1 MGDSR
6 SVTRAAGPQ
15 DDFESLVRAA
25 ASAPPA
31 ERVEL
36 YRDRL
41 AQCGSS
47 IVDPLLQLERDQPR
61 LGLFVVTV
69 LEAAAKRGET
79 VAERA
84 IRLLITDA
92 ARTETRASAADAIGR
107 VRATGRLTAPSRR
120 SYEGV
125 VDVINDARRR
135 RGEPILDAAELRK
148 VRQNLARRERDPS
161 HYRNVCWN
169 CVAAVDEGTNEH
181 CGDCGWLVC
190 WCGGCRA
197 PSFTDRRT
205 GQRGPCRR
213 EVWLLARRM
222 GERSIDTDQDFR
234 GSPILTSQKPAQDA
248 REIAAALRSHGVE
261 AVYHWTPLRGV
272 ASILQSGILARRQL
286 ADSGI
291 PFVGHGYGGRD
302 KEAVL
307 FDYVSL
313 SFAPKPW
320 MMSEWSDD
328 PVLLELELDVLVGD
342 GTLFVPGNSAS
353 ATFSARSLT
362 SMTGASAAEGLFLAG
377 QLAAQAE
384 AWVYSSVPRVGIRA
398 IHVADDVLG
407 RLATRN
413 IEADLMRPI
422 VVSPGFFLSPEP
434 EWTRASR

>member
-1 MGDSR
+1 MTPTAGRDR
-6 SVTRAAGPQ
+6 NLQGLIKAA
-15 DDFESLVRAA
+15 VN
-25 ASAPPA
+25 APPA
-31 ERVEL
+31 ERVEGF
-36 YRDRL
+36 RNRL
-41 AQCGSS
+41 ADCGGA
-47 IVDPLLQLERDQPR
+47 IVEPLLQLEREQPR

-69 LEAAAKRGET
+69 LEASAKRG
-79 VAERA
+79 VAIAERA

-92 ARTETRASAADAIGR
+92 ATAEARRSAADAIGR
-107 VRATGRLTAPSRR
+107 VRGAGRAAPLTKR
-120 SYEGV
+120 SYDGV
-125 VDVINDARRR
+125 VDVINDARTR

-148 VRQNLARRERDPS
+148 VRQNLARRDGDSKR
-161 HYRNVCWN
+161 YRNVCWN
-169 CVAAVDEGTNEH
+169 CIAAVDEATNEH

-205 GQRGPCRR
+205 GEQGPCRR

-222 GERSIDTDQDFR
+222 GEKSVETDWDFR

-248 REIAAALRSHGVE
+248 REIATALRSHGVE
-261 AVYHWTPLRGV
+261 VVYHWTPLRGV
-272 ASILQSGILARRQL
+272 ASILQSGILSRRML

-328 PVLLELELDVLVGD
+328 PVLLELELDVLLGD

-353 ATFSARSLT
+353 ATFSAPSLT
-362 SMTGASAAEGLFLAG
+362 SMTGAPAAEGLFPAG
-377 QLAAQAE
+377 QLAVQAE

-398 IHVADDVLG
+398 IHVADDLLG

-413 IEADLMRPI
+413 IDAEFLRPI
-422 VVSPGFFLSPEP
+422 VVSPAFFS
-434 EWTRASR
+434 ASIASQ